1 MSIEKLPI
9 LFHSNSSMDSK
20 HSWVIGCNVKNISHL
35 RRGTY
40 LLPWIWMS
48 LTVFVVR

>member
-35 RRGTY
+35 RR
-40 LLPWIWMS
+40 
-48 LTVFVVR
+48 VR